1 MATSDKL
8 MIISIIVNCIAIIV
22 APIVSVLIAQ
32 KLQDWGKK
40 RQDKM
45 DIFMTLMTSR
55 IYGWTPQSVNA
66 LNSIDIIFS
75 DEPEVIK
82 QWRNYYKALWVNNPD
97 DKQKQ
102 TMIDEQE
109 SLLEIMAKSLGY
121 KDSITLKTII
131 DNLIEQEY
139 KANKISDVTYI
150 RKKNKMQMQNQYK
163 TNQLQAMEL
172 LISRLQNSSGE
183 NQNGQNENAVRKPNG
198 RKHK

>member
-8 MIISIIVNCIAIIV
+8 TIISIIVNCIAIIV
-22 APIVSVLIAQ
+22 APIVSVVIAQ

-121 KDSITLKTII
+121 KDSITLKTIQKPYMPEGMF
-131 DNLIEQEY
+131 NE
-139 KANKISDVTYI
+139 
-150 RKKNKMQMQNQYK
+150 MQMQNQYK

-183 NQNGQNENAVRKPNG
+183 NQNGQNENAVRKTNG